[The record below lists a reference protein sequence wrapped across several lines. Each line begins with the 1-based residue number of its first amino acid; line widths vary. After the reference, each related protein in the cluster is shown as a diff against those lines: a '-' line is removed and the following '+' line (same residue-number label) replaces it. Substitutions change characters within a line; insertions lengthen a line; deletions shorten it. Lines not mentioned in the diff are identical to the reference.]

1 MKDNQTK
8 KFEKKLVSM
17 IEDETTKKAFEEDS
31 HLYLMH
37 PKMYVVPD
45 YTRREQ
51 EKDAQQKT
59 AVELTTQIT

>member
-1 MKDNQTK
+1 
-8 KFEKKLVSM
+8 M

>member
-1 MKDNQTK
+1 
-8 KFEKKLVSM
+8 M

-59 AVELTTQIT
+59 AITEQHKNLSLFCA